1 MTMNLQHD
9 RDERGGQWISS
20 VDVTMPFNTL

>member
-9 RDERGGQWISS
+9 RDERGGQSISS